1 MKKTMYALLT
11 FVVFIGALNINIT
24 GHSDQIPAIYL
35 SNIETLSYA
44 ESSENR
50 CYGIGSV
57 DCTAAKTKVL
67 YLVE

>member
-1 MKKTMYALLT
+1 MKKTLHALLT

-44 ESSENR
+44 ESSET
-50 CYGIGSV
+50 CYGVGSI
-57 DCTAAKTKVL
+57 DCPSEGIKVK
-67 YLVE
+67 LVY